1 MPATEFIHRQPL
13 LVKLSS
19 PSKTGL
25 RKKIVIRKLERNQTR
40 ENMEEAQ
47 PTSTTTAAAVLATAG
62 SRRRDGGISTAVASE
77 PAVDFTVAEVN
88 ATSAAAANDT
98 AVQGYFYQVC
108 FLPAAKPS
116 GLGTVGV
123 IAVGVVVVGK
133 PSTPPSRATSTK
145 YDSMQLVSPL
155 SAFMCGEAVRS

>member
-25 RKKIVIRKLERNQTR
+25 RKNIVIRKLEKNQTR

-62 SRRRDGGISTAVASE
+62 SHHSDEGISTAVASE
-77 PAVDFTVAEVN
+77 SAVDFTVAEVN
-88 ATSAAAANDT
+88 ATAAAANDT

-123 IAVGVVVVGK
+123 IAVEVVVVGK
-133 PSTPPSRATSTK
+133 QSTPPSRATSTR

>member
-1 MPATEFIHRQPL
+1 MPATKFIHRQPL

-25 RKKIVIRKLERNQTR
+25 RKKIVIRKLEKNLTR

-47 PTSTTTAAAVLATAG
+47 PTSTSTAAAVLATAG
-62 SRRRDGGISTAVASE
+62 SHHSDGGISTAVASE
-77 PAVDFTVAEVN
+77 SAVDFTVN

-123 IAVGVVVVGK
+123 IAVDVVVVGK
-133 PSTPPSRATSTK
+133 PSTPPSRATSTR